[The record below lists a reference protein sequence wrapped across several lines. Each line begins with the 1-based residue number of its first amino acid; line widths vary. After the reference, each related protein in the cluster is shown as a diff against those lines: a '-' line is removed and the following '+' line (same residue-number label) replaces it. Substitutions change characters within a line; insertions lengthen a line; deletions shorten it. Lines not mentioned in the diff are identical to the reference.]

1 MQVIEN
7 FNVTM
12 NILITNDDGYMSK
25 GLRSLVSC
33 MRQFGNISVI
43 APKKP
48 QSGQSMAVS
57 LGFRQIAYKEI
68 ESIDGVSWAYLDATP
83 ASCVKFGI
91 NFGMNRDGVRPDVVI
106 SGINHGSNA
115 CTAAC
120 YSGTLG
126 AVQEATLNGIPGIGV
141 SLDTYNPDADFTAV
155 EAIFPEMFR
164 KLMAS
169 PAPEYGVFY
178 NINFPE
184 LPADH
189 IKGIKVGHMGR
200 GHWEREFRPWDAV
213 RGGEAQA
220 EPGEEVY
227 VMVGDFTDEPEND
240 GLSDHRLLA
249 GGYITLTAH
258 NIMTTDNS
266 ETLRLRSIGI
276 EK

>member
-1 MQVIEN
+1 
-7 FNVTM
+7 M

-25 GLRSLVSC
+25 GLLSLVSC
-33 MRQFGNISVI
+33 MRQFGTISVI

-57 LGFRQIAYKEI
+57 LGLKQIAYKELETI
-68 ESIDGVSWAYLDATP
+68 NGVSWAYLDATP

-91 NFGMNRDGVRPDVVI
+91 NFGMHRDGIRPDVVI
-106 SGINHGSNA
+106 AGINHGSNA

-155 EAIFPEMFR
+155 EAIFPEIFK

-169 PAPEYGVFY
+169 PAPGYGVFY

-184 LPADH
+184 LPAEY

-200 GHWEREFRPWDAV
+200 GHWEREFRPWNTE
-213 RGGEAQA
+213 RGGEAVS
-220 EPGEEVY
+220 EPGEEIFM
-227 VMVGDFTDEPEND
+227 MVGDFTDEPEND
-240 GLSDHRLLA
+240 SLSDHRLLA
-249 GGYITLTAH
+249 DGYITLTAH
-258 NIMTTDNS
+258 NIMTTDHG
-266 ETLRLRSIGI
+266 ETLRLKSIGI